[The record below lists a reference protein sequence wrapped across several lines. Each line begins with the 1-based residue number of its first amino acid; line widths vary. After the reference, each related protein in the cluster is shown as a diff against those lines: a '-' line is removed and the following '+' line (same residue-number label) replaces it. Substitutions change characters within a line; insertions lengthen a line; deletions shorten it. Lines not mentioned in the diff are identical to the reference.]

1 VRSVLARFEAAY
13 SALNASAAQQIWPTV
28 DARSLAR
35 AFDGLESQRVS
46 LGTCS
51 VSVNS
56 ATARAECSG
65 STTWTPKVGGGSR
78 TERRHWRFELARTG
92 SAWRIVGAEAR

>member
-13 SALNASAAQQIWPTV
+13 SALNASAAQQVWPTV
-28 DARSLAR
+28 DARALAR

-46 LGTCS
+46 LGNCAIT
-51 VSVNS
+51 VNN
-56 ATARAECSG
+56 AVARAECSG

-78 TERRHWRFELARTG
+78 TERRQWRFELARTG
-92 SAWRIVGAEAR
+92 TAWRIVGAEAR